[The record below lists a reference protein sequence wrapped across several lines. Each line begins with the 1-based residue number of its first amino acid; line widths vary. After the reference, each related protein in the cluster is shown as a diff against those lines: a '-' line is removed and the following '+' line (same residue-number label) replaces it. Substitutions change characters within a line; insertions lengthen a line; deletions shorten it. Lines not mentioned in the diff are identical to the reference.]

1 MRVVVIGGTGHIGTY
16 LVPGL
21 AKAGHATVV
30 ISRAS
35 RRRYRDDRPVGSASE
50 VAKTIGG
57 LTAQIELRPDG
68 VELRSR

>member
-21 AKAGHATVV
+21 VRAGHATLV
-30 ISRAS
+30 ISRGS
-35 RRRYRDDRPVGSASE
+35 RRPYRHDRPVGSACDI
-50 VAKTIGG
+50 AKTIGG